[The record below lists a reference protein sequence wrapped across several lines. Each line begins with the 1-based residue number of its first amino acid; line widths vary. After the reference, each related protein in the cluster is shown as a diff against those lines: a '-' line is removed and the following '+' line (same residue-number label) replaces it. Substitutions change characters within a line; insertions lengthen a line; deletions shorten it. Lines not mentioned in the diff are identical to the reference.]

1 MEPIHILYKELVKI
15 IFLQQIFQKEMR
27 LKRFRKSQEYGVT
40 GMTIKPD
47 IGNSSLVKVTDESK
61 LKFLSEKIQELV
73 KNKKE
78 PDLNLT
84 ISHGETKDL
93 LILFQKQS
101 EKDCS
106 PIKLKFYNPTTT
118 TTKKKKMKKL
128 FSIITTNTLKSSVLN
143 GKIQQ
148 LI

>member
-1 MEPIHILYKELVKI
+1 
-15 IFLQQIFQKEMR
+15 
-27 LKRFRKSQEYGVT
+27 
-40 GMTIKPD
+40 MTIKPG
-47 IGNSSLVKVTDESK
+47 IGNSSLIKVTDESK
-61 LKFLSEKIQELV
+61 LKFLNEKIQELV

-84 ISHGETKDL
+84 ISHGKTKDF

-101 EKDCS
+101 EKDCY
-106 PIKLKFYNPTTT
+106 PIKLNFYNSTT
-118 TTKKKKMKKL
+118 KKKMKKL

-143 GKIQQ
+143 GKIQH

>member
-61 LKFLSEKIQELV
+61 L
-73 KNKKE
+73 
-78 PDLNLT
+78 
-84 ISHGETKDL
+84 
-93 LILFQKQS
+93 
-101 EKDCS
+101 
-106 PIKLKFYNPTTT
+106 
-118 TTKKKKMKKL
+118 TKKYK
-128 FSIITTNTLKSSVLN
+128 N
-143 GKIQQ
+143 
-148 LI
+148 

>member
-73 KNKKE
+73 KNKKG

-106 PIKLKFYNPTTT
+106 PIKPNFYSST
-118 TTKKKKMKKL
+118 TTKRKKL

-143 GKIQQ
+143 EKIQQ